1 MANAGSSPA
10 QRPNFSHTK
19 TKHMKQDH
27 SDYFIERVLSKNTT
41 HPGSP
46 LKPELLKFKDGS
58 EIVNM
63 GLTKREH
70 FAAMAMQGM
79 CANSSLIQIW
89 TYQNIAEWSV
99 QQADSL
105 IEALNK

>member
-1 MANAGSSPA
+1 MRVRVPHSGLIFNT
-10 QRPNFSHTK
+10 HK

-63 GLTKREH
+63 GLTKREY
-70 FAAMAMQGM
+70 FAAMALQGLLAHGNPKTLFNHASM
-79 CANSSLIQIW
+79 SVYWADELIKQ
-89 TYQNIAEWSV
+89 
-99 QQADSL
+99 
-105 IEALNK
+105 LNK

>member
-1 MANAGSSPA
+1 M
-10 QRPNFSHTK
+10 QK
-19 TKHMKQDH
+19 DH
-27 SDYFIERVLSKNTT
+27 SDYFIERVLSKTTT
-41 HPGSP
+41 HPDSP

-63 GLTKREH
+63 GLTKREY

-79 CANSSLIQIW
+79 IGNRYFDLRNLDIISKCA
-89 TYQNIAEWSV
+89 V
-99 QQADSL
+99 QQADAL

>member
-1 MANAGSSPA
+1 
-10 QRPNFSHTK
+10 
-19 TKHMKQDH
+19 MKQDH

-63 GLTKREH
+63 GLTKREY
-70 FAAMAMQGM
+70 FAAMALQGLLAHGNPKTLFNHASM
-79 CANSSLIQIW
+79 SVYWADELIKQ
-89 TYQNIAEWSV
+89 
-99 QQADSL
+99 
-105 IEALNK
+105 LNK